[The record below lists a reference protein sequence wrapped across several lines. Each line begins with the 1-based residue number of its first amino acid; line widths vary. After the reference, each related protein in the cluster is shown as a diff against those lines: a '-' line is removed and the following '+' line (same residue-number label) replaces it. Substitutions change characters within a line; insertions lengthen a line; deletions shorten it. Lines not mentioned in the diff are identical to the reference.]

1 MRRTVAQWFRA
12 QTVES
17 LAPAITNWVA
27 LGKLLNLSAPKVLP
41 TINEEVTI
49 SQSFLSIKYLPLSS
63 WLSLHGF
70 KAAQQKI
77 PPLPRVSLSLRENT
91 VGDLLQKQ
99 NCQTWNY
106 LFVIIRNIVKCPP
119 LSDSGGLDDPDLL
132 RRS

>member
-1 MRRTVAQWFRA
+1 MSAALTTGNTQIS
-12 QTVES
+12 EI
-17 LAPAITNWVA
+17 APVP
-27 LGKLLNLSAPKVLP
+27 LELRGH
-41 TINEEVTI
+41 
-49 SQSFLSIKYLPLSS
+49 LPLSS